1 MQDEQKTFYITT
13 PIYYPSDN
21 LHIGHSYCTV
31 AADTMARYKRLTGY
45 DVMFLTGTDEHGQK
59 IARRAEQVHKTPQQ
73 FVDGIVSGI
82 LDLWKLMDISFDDFI
97 RTTEPRHKQAVQKIF
112 QKLYD
117 KGDIY
122 KGEYEGW
129 YCAPCEAFWLERQL
143 VDGNCPDC
151 GRPVERTKEESY
163 FFKLSNYADRLIDHI
178 NSHPE
183 FIQPVSRKN
192 EMINNFLLPGLD
204 DLCVSR
210 TSFDW
215 GIPVPFDSKHV
226 IYVWLD
232 ALSNY
237 ITALGYFGN
246 ESRTKYWPADVHFV
260 GKEIVR
266 FHTII
271 WPIMLMAMDL
281 PLPKQVF
288 GHGWLVLDGGKMSK
302 SKGNVVDPV
311 KLCEKYGVDA
321 VRYFLMREI
330 PFGSDGVYSE
340 QALISRINSDLA
352 NDLGNLVSR
361 TVTMIERYFSG
372 KIPCTQG
379 DLTDSDRELRR
390 LAQALPDKVEAHMNA
405 LSFSDALAD
414 IFELVS
420 ACNKYIDI
428 NAPWNLAKDEANKPR
443 LATVL
448 SHLAECL
455 RIAAILLSPVLTRN
469 APKIF
474 EQLGIMDEA
483 QRSYQSVRSFGVIKE
498 GTPVQK
504 GEALFPRI
512 VEETT
517 KDTEQAKPLK
527 VQNEVKQEKQVPEAL
542 CEISYDDFMKVEL
555 KTAKVLSCE
564 PLKGSDKLLH
574 LKLFDGQR
582 ERTVVSG
589 IRKWYGDGSALVGK
603 TVIIVANLKPAKIRG
618 VLSEGMI
625 LCAADEADEN
635 LSAATLLDDSSL
647 PAGVRVR

>member
-1 MQDEQKTFYITT
+1 MQEKNKTFYITT

-31 AADTMARYKRLTGY
+31 AADTMARFKRLTGY
-45 DVMFLTGTDEHGQK
+45 DVMFLTGADEHGQK
-59 IARRAEQVHKTPQQ
+59 IARRAEQTGKTPQQ
-73 FVDGIVSGI
+73 FVDEIVAGI

-97 RTTEPRHKQAVQKIF
+97 RTTQPRHQKAVQKIF

-117 KGDIY
+117 QGDIY

-143 VDGNCPDC
+143 ADGCCPDC
-151 GRPVERTKEESY
+151 GRPVERMREESY
-163 FFKLSNYADRLIDHI
+163 FFRLSNYADRLMAYIEE
-178 NSHPE
+178 HPE

-215 GIPVPFDSKHV
+215 GIPVPFDDKHV

-237 ITALGYFGN
+237 ITALGFFGD
-246 ESRTKYWPADVHFV
+246 ESKLKYWPADVHFV

-271 WPIMLMAMDL
+271 WPIMLMAMGL

-288 GHGWLVLDGGKMSK
+288 GHGWLILEGGKMSK

-340 QALISRINSDLA
+340 QALIGRINSDLA
-352 NDLGNLVSR
+352 NDLGNLLSR
-361 TVTMIERYFSG
+361 TVSMIDLYFDGSLPKADG
-372 KIPCTQG
+372 E
-379 DLTDSDRELRR
+379 LTEADRELRA
-390 LAQALPDKVEAHMNA
+390 LAKGLPDRVETHMNA
-405 LSFSDALAD
+405 LSFSDALSD
-414 IFELVS
+414 IFELIG

-428 NAPWNLAKDEANKPR
+428 NMPWVLAKDEAKRPR
-443 LATVL
+443 LKMVMV
-448 SHLAECL
+448 HLAECL
-455 RIAAILLSPVLTRN
+455 RIVAILLKPVLTRS
-469 APKIF
+469 AP
-474 EQLGIMDEA
+474 EMLRQLGVEDEKLTTWDSA
-483 QRSYQSVRSFGVIKE
+483 KAFGIVPP
-498 GTPVQK
+498 GTCVHK
-504 GEALFPRI
+504 GESLFPRI
-512 VEETT
+512 QDEPAKSEPAKTD
-517 KDTEQAKPLK
+517 KKQQAKK
-527 VQNEVKQEKQVPEAL
+527 EKQDMA
-542 CEISYDDFMKVEL
+542 EINYDDFMKMEL
-555 KTAKVLSCE
+555 RTAKVISCE
-564 PLKGSDKLLH
+564 PLEGADKLLH

-582 ERTVVSG
+582 ERTVISG

-603 TVIIVANLKPAKIRG
+603 TVIIVANLKPVKIRG

-625 LCAADEADEN
+625 LCAADDGDET
-635 LSAATLLDDSSL
+635 LSVATLMDDGAL
-647 PAGVRVR
+647 EPGVRVR